1 MNKIDKEIRDEIVQS
16 ADFIRKRGFIALH
29 SPKEPLIV
37 FAKENRVLRS
47 YYGDVAKE
55 LLDEF
60 TEISNKYKIDLN
72 SVILYWFAEDIGERV

>member
-16 ADFIRKRGFIALH
+16 ADFIRKRGLIALH

-37 FAKENRVLRS
+37 FAKGNRVLRS

-60 TEISNKYKIDLN
+60 TESSNKYKIDLN
-72 SVILYWFAEDIGERV
+72 SVMLYWFAEDIGERV